1 MAERCDMCTNVIFK
15 YMAGIVRLSTVHSAK
30 GISAFH
36 ASFLAGRINSTSTQQ
51 KILAPVL
58 KLIFCLLNVTK
69 IAYDERVC
77 AAQLVLLQAF
87 RHVARENNEVI

>member
-1 MAERCDMCTNVIFK
+1 MI
-15 YMAGIVRLSTVHSAK
+15 
-30 GISAFH
+30 
-36 ASFLAGRINSTSTQQ
+36 ASEIEALQLNR